1 MTLYDNLQFLLLI
14 PKSIETVLFIIIIF
28 LINKKNKGISWKDR
42 PQFHKLFLTGMIG
55 WFVYIFLDMII
66 YVFAPFSM
74 DISTPSGLY
83 TGYSLVYPS
92 LFAVNILRDI
102 GFVGSMVMYWAYL
115 IASFNLRYDEEK
127 TKSIFSNKLIIAIMV
142 IVSVIVTAGDAIG
155 VTVTAGSPSVSGV
168 FNGFAGFSIFLNVSI
183 YLSCAILLFKTLQS
197 LTSEEPSKEFKK
209 RIIFFMWGV
218 LFMGFGHIYWLVL
231 GLLAMY
237 SPGVL
242 ILASLDM
249 GYIYYFI
256 GHGLWTIS
264 PVLIYFGFAKGSK
277 E

>member
-1 MTLYDNLQFLLLI
+1 
-14 PKSIETVLFIIIIF
+14 
-28 LINKKNKGISWKDR
+28 
-42 PQFHKLFLTGMIG
+42 
-55 WFVYIFLDMII
+55 
-66 YVFAPFSM
+66 
-74 DISTPSGLY
+74 
-83 TGYSLVYPS
+83 
-92 LFAVNILRDI
+92 
-102 GFVGSMVMYWAYL
+102 
-115 IASFNLRYDEEK
+115 
-127 TKSIFSNKLIIAIMV
+127 
-142 IVSVIVTAGDAIG
+142 
-155 VTVTAGSPSVSGV
+155 
-168 FNGFAGFSIFLNVSI
+168 VSI

-231 GLLAMY
+231 GLIAMY

-242 ILASLDM
+242 ILPS
-249 GYIYYFI
+249 YIYYFI